1 MHSSPKSDY
10 MNGNVG
16 GACSTYG
23 EKRNKSGFFFA
34 GKPEGKRLLGRLRH
48 RWEDNINKY
57 LNNTVLGRG
66 FDSSVSA

>member
-23 EKRNKSGFFFA
+23 EKRNKSGVFFA
-34 GKPEGKRLLGRLRH
+34 GKPEGKRLLGRLG
-48 RWEDNINKY
+48 IG
-57 LNNTVLGRG
+57 GRIILISILIIR
-66 FDSSVSA
+66 F